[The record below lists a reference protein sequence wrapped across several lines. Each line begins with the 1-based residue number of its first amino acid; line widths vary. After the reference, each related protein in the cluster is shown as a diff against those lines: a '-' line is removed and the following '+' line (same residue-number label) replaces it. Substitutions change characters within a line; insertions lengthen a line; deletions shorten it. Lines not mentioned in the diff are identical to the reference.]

1 MVSPNKLNLNRP
13 PLREVILTVQFEE
26 VPSLDLSQI
35 LSFWKDF
42 LSQDFPNAKNLQSL
56 PSQVEHEAHTVSQSQ
71 FFFTTTDEQALPRVL
86 FSSKDLVRVVQIQ
99 NNRISF
105 NWRKITED
113 NEYPRFET
121 VLNQFLP
128 IYDEF
133 RERVYPSLRPNQVEV
148 VYSNHVPVINNNRVD
163 EIFKLFDF
171 GPFQNNDLERLS
183 FSSSQKIYIDKEFK
197 GRHYID
203 IFPIIDKSFVP
214 FNLLTRLRI
223 INDSVK
229 DSLYKSREY
238 VHNSFL
244 TVVAD
249 KYMKEWE

>member
-1 MVSPNKLNLNRP
+1 M
-13 PLREVILTVQFEE
+13 
-26 VPSLDLSQI
+26 
-35 LSFWKDF
+35 
-42 LSQDFPNAKNLQSL
+42 
-56 PSQVEHEAHTVSQSQ
+56 
-71 FFFTTTDEQALPRVL
+71 
-86 FSSKDLVRVVQIQ
+86 
-99 NNRISF
+99 
-105 NWRKITED
+105 
-113 NEYPRFET
+113 
-121 VLNQFLP
+121 
-128 IYDEF
+128 
-133 RERVYPSLRPNQVEV
+133 
-148 VYSNHVPVINNNRVD
+148 PVINNNRVD
-163 EIFKLFDF
+163 EIFKLFDL